1 MQIDRAKFLVLS
13 ASLAGCVSNAPL
25 ANSTSGGN
33 APPVPEGST
42 TTPLASASADPGP
55 PVAPPPPTGEGYGP
69 SGEGY
74 VPMGEGYPAKEG
86 YPAGEGYP
94 SPDPSL
100 KKLGVPV
107 GTWKCGAG
115 GDDTSGAI
123 KCVAKGPDCSW
134 AVDSCKGAGKY
145 FKPKIAERATS
156 CINQIGSNCS
166 STYECRKAALRS
178 ACPDATVDAAC
189 QQAMSTCKKVKLHE
203 CRTWMTGLNAA
214 GRSEAIKCLAN
225 PTYCGFGI
233 YSCVEGL
240 G

>member
-33 APPVPEGST
+33 PAPGPEGSAT
-42 TTPLASASADPGP
+42 APATSGSADP
-55 PVAPPPPTGEGYGP
+55 PVTTAPPPTKEGGYVP

-74 VPMGEGYPAKEG
+74 VPMGEGYPAGEG
-86 YPAGEGYP
+86 YYPAGEG

-189 QQAMSTCKKVKLHE
+189 QQAMGACKKVKLHE

-214 GRSEAIKCLAN
+214 GRTEAIKCLSN